1 LIPASAADVA
11 VLRLLLR
18 FEPMSRFLH
27 VVTVLT
33 LLCVAAQLHAQD
45 GDVSLGDVAREARKA
60 KPAVPPSSGE
70 EKVID
75 NDNFAI
81 MMDQAESARLNG
93 KPVFSIDPSGKTFR
107 MTSPDG
113 SCSLSF
119 DAKATALIST
129 PYVASDLPQ
138 DELLKL
144 EGPAA
149 IHDDVLEVALH
160 NRTAWELK
168 EIVVGVTVLQ
178 SQPESEYRPARLESA
193 PNAPPAEKLPDLT
206 VLYHLKG
213 TASPDSTTSF
223 RANLGGSLVEAKDWH
238 WAIVAARGVP
248 PASPVTLPSPLGIA
262 PATSVPPAVSGE
274 PNLPGQ
280 ASPAPPTDSS
290 PARQ

>member
-1 LIPASAADVA
+1 MPRILY
-11 VLRLLLR
+11 
-18 FEPMSRFLH
+18 
-27 VVTVLT
+27 VVTAIV
-33 LLCVAAQLHAQD
+33 LLCVPALVCAQED
-45 GDVSLGDVAREARKA
+45 EVSLGDAARSVRKSR
-60 KPAVPPSSGE
+60 PPE
-70 EKVID
+70 EQKVEDQKVID

-81 MMDQAESARLNG
+81 MMDKAESARLNG

-113 SCSLSF
+113 TCSLSF
-119 DAKATALIST
+119 DAKATPLIST
-129 PYVASDLPQ
+129 PYIASDLPQ

-144 EGPAA
+144 DGPAA

-223 RANLGGSLVEAKDWH
+223 RANL
-238 WAIVAARGVP
+238 
-248 PASPVTLPSPLGIA
+248 
-262 PATSVPPAVSGE
+262 
-274 PNLPGQ
+274 
-280 ASPAPPTDSS
+280 
-290 PARQ
+290 